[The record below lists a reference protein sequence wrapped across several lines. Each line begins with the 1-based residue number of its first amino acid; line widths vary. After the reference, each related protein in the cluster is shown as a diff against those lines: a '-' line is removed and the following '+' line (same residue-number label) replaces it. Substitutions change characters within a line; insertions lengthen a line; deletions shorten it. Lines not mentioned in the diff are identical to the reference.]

1 MKTHT
6 PEQLPNFARAQDVQ
20 WVKRENA
27 RTELGRWEQW
37 RELAEAI
44 RQHTL
49 DNLPH
54 LLTEFSDNV
63 AAQGG
68 KVYFAQT
75 AKDARD
81 YIAEIVDHVG
91 VAEPHPVG
99 RPSSRRIVKSKS
111 MVTEEI
117 GLNPMLLNMVCAD
130 GARIDLLETDLAEFI
145 LQVAGWEEPSHIVV
159 PALHFNR
166 DQIRDLFAEKLG
178 YMGDN
183 NPVNL
188 GRFARETMRSK
199 FSVADVAITGCNFA
213 IANTGQINLVTNEG
227 NADLAIAIP
236 RTQIVVMG
244 MERIVPT
251 IAEAEILDNMLGRSA
266 VGQKV
271 TTYLEFAGIKPDDE
285 ADGPEAFHVVIVDN
299 GRSNALGTPFEP
311 VLQCIRCGACLNV
324 CPIYRHI
331 GGHAYGAVYPGPI
344 GAVLSPVLGAGEN
357 KPHRHSAARLQAAER
372 RISERESIENLHS
385 GYEKYGELPF
395 WSTLC
400 GACTET
406 CPVKIPLHQLL
417 LEHRRVM
424 VNELG
429 LKPDGNFVDAEMKAV
444 GLGLGHRHL
453 FGLARL
459 GAHTALGLL
468 PKAREVTVSGSLF
481 DGGANRRSRAVR
493 RAPAL
498 AEGWT
503 EVRDLP
509 IPPPPSQSF
518 RHWYRTRNNDG
529 AA

>member
-27 RTELGRWEQW
+27 RTELGGWEQW

-75 AKDARD
+75 VQEARD
-81 YIAEIVDHVG
+81 YIADIIDQAG
-91 VAEPHPVG
+91 VADPHTVV

-117 GLNPMLLNMVCAD
+117 GLNPMLLDMVCSD

-166 DQIRDLFAEKLG
+166 DQIRELFAEKLG
-178 YMGDN
+178 YTGDN

-199 FSVADVAITGCNFA
+199 FLVADVAITGCNFA

-251 IAEAEILDNMLGRSA
+251 IAEAEVLDNMLGRSA

-344 GAVLSPVLGAGEN
+344 GAVLSPVLGAGEIT
-357 KPHRHSAARLQAAER
+357 PQAAEHR
-372 RISERESIENLHS
+372 TSEKEAIENLRP

-429 LKPDGNFVDAEMKAV
+429 MKPDGNFVDAEMKAV
-444 GLGLGHRHL
+444 GLGLGHRRL
-453 FGLARL
+453 FGLARH
-459 GAHTALGLL
+459 GAHTALNLL

-481 DGGANRRSRAVR
+481 DDGAVR

-498 AEGWT
+498 AQGWT

-509 IPPPPSQSF
+509 IPPPPSRSF
-518 RHWYRTRNNDG
+518 RHWYRTKNND
-529 AA
+529 AEA